1 MTIKNSKVKIQ
12 KSKGNLPATTFEFLL
27 FTFYFL
33 SPLFTCSQ
41 ILNIDKTDT
50 NAYSPKAGYNF
61 NLSMGLEIDKQ
72 KTTLYDATNTAA
84 FSMQKNKEL
93 LIVAGS
99 YRFTYNGPEDIL
111 NAGYIHLRL
120 RHHYRDKFQPEPF
133 FQYQWDNKRGMEMR
147 VLGGANVRYNFF
159 KGDKFDCNAGLGLFY
174 EAERWDYVGVDSVKV
189 PPNPEPVESNLWK
202 VNSYFRFDWKLSG
215 NSDIVFNVFFQT
227 RPDHFEPRIAPHLQW
242 TINAGKHFGFA
253 VIYGALYD
261 SHPVVPI
268 PKFYYTLSNSITA
281 NF

>member
-111 NAGYIHLRL
+111 NAGYIHLR
-120 RHHYRDKFQPEPF
+120 E
-133 FQYQWDNKRGMEMR
+133 
-147 VLGGANVRYNFF
+147 
-159 KGDKFDCNAGLGLFY
+159 
-174 EAERWDYVGVDSVKV
+174 
-189 PPNPEPVESNLWK
+189 
-202 VNSYFRFDWKLSG
+202 
-215 NSDIVFNVFFQT
+215 
-227 RPDHFEPRIAPHLQW
+227 
-242 TINAGKHFGFA
+242 
-253 VIYGALYD
+253 
-261 SHPVVPI
+261 
-268 PKFYYTLSNSITA
+268 
-281 NF
+281 